1 MPTYEQIIADLKKKQ
16 YHPVYFLTGDE
27 PWFIDRI
34 TDYIAANVLT
44 EEEKSFNQTILY
56 GKDTDIATVI
66 NTAKRFP
73 MMASHQ
79 VVIVREAQEMD
90 TIDDLVYYVEK
101 PQPSTLLVI
110 NYKYRRLDGR
120 KSVTKALMK
129 HALFFESKKLYDDK
143 IPDWI
148 GNYLKKK
155 GLGMEPGVGI
165 LLCDHL
171 GNDLSKIVNELEKLI
186 ITLPQERKEI
196 TIPHIEKYVGIS
208 KDYNIFELYK
218 ALGVKDVLKANRIIN
233 YFGKN
238 QRDNHIT
245 MTISSLFTFFS
256 RILTFHSLKDRSRKN
271 VASVLKINPYFV
283 SDYERAARSYSPG
296 KCIEIISIL
305 REFDLKSKGYGD
317 STSTAGDLLKEMIYR
332 IMH

>member
-1 MPTYEQIIADLKKKQ
+1 MASYEQIIADLKKKE
-16 YHPVYFLTGDE
+16 YKPIYFLTGDE

-34 TDYIAANVLT
+34 TDYIATHVLT
-44 EEEKSFNQTILY
+44 EEEKTFNQTILY
-56 GKDTDIATVI
+56 GKDTDIPTII

-73 MMASHQ
+73 MMATHQ
-79 VVIVREAQEMD
+79 VVIVKEAQELEN
-90 TIDDLVYYVEK
+90 IDDLIYYIEK
-101 PQPSTLLVI
+101 PLHSTLLVI
-110 NYKYRRLDGR
+110 NYKYRKLDGR
-120 KSVTKALMK
+120 KTITKALMK
-129 HALFFESKKLYDDK
+129 HTVFFESKKLYDDK

-165 LLCDHL
+165 LLCEHI

-186 ITLPQERKEI
+186 ITLPQDEKVI
-196 TIPHIEKYVGIS
+196 SIPHIEKYVGIS

-245 MTISSLFTFFS
+245 MTISSLFSFFS
-256 RILTFHSLKDRSRKN
+256 KILTFHSLQNRSRNN

-283 SDYERAARSYSPG
+283 SDYEQAAKRFPPG
-296 KCIEIISIL
+296 KCVEVISIL
-305 REFDLKSKGYGD
+305 REFDLKSKGYGN
-317 STSTAGDLLKEMIYR
+317 STSSAGDLLKEMIYR

>member
-1 MPTYEQIIADLKKKQ
+1 MATYEQIIADLKKKE
-16 YHPVYFLTGDE
+16 YKPVYFLTGDE

-34 TDYIAANVLT
+34 TDYIATHVLT
-44 EEEKSFNQTILY
+44 EEEKAFNQTILY
-56 GKDTDIATVI
+56 GKDTDIPTII

-73 MMASHQ
+73 MMASRQ
-79 VVIVREAQEMD
+79 VVIVKEAQELD
-90 TIDDLVYYVEK
+90 NIDDLVYYVEK
-101 PQPSTLLVI
+101 PLTSTLLVI
-110 NYKYRRLDGR
+110 NYKYKKLDGR
-120 KSVTKALMK
+120 KAITKTLMK
-129 HALFFESKKLYDDK
+129 HTEFYESKKLYDDK

-148 GNYLKKK
+148 ENYLKKK
-155 GLGMEPGVGI
+155 KVGMEPGVGI

-186 ITLPQERKEI
+186 ITLPKDEKVI
-196 TIPHIEKYVGIS
+196 SIPHIEKYVGIS

-245 MTISSLFTFFS
+245 MTISSLFSFFS
-256 RILTFHSLKDRSRKN
+256 KILTFHSLQNRSRNN

-283 SDYERAARSYSPG
+283 SDYEQAAKKFPPG
-296 KCIEIISIL
+296 KCVEIISIL
-305 REFDLKSKGYGD
+305 REYDLKSKGYGN
-317 STSTAGDLLKEMIYR
+317 STSSAGDLLKEMIYR